1 MLKNLPPLLSA
12 DLLYHLRAMGHGD
25 ELAIVDA
32 NFPAHSHAQHH
43 VALPGNQATDVLD
56 AVMSVLPLDSFVE
69 HPANHMQ
76 VVGEP
81 QAVPEI
87 CREFSNILKQ
97 HQGHD
102 VSLGSIER
110 FDFYKRVKQCYLV
123 ISTSEARLYGNIII
137 TKGIIAPD

>member
-1 MLKNLPPLLSA
+1 MLKNLPPQLSA
-12 DLLYHLRAMGHGD
+12 DLLYHLCAMGHGD
-25 ELAIVDA
+25 EVAIVDA
-32 NFPAHSHAQHH
+32 NFPAHSNAQRH
-43 VALPGNQATDVLD
+43 VALPGNQATEVLD

-76 VVGEP
+76 VVGDP

-87 CREFSNILKQ
+87 CHEFSSILNR
-97 HQGHD
+97 HQGED
-102 VSLGSIER
+102 VNLGSIER

-123 ISTSEARLYGNIII
+123 VSTSEARLYGNIII